1 MGRLEVR
8 QQTNGL
14 QYGLTEILRLVDYE
28 DKAPALEHLV
38 KQDLIQCLVHSDD
51 IHPSMFNTQFTEK
64 IAEELTR
71 IALGLEQ
78 EHDARRIAQIFHQ
91 FVQQYRLT
99 QTRSGDQ
106 GHESPNV
113 LDALRQ
119 RC

>member
-14 QYGLTEILRLVDYE
+14 QYRLTEILRLVDYE
-28 DKAPALEHLV
+28 DKTPALEHLAE
-38 KQDLIQCLVHSDD
+38 QDLVQYLVHSDD
-51 IHPSMFNTQFTEK
+51 IHPSMFNTQFTEQ

-78 EHDARRIAQIFHQ
+78 EYDARRIAQILHQ
-91 FVQQYRLT
+91 FVQQYSLT
-99 QTRSGDQ
+99 QTRSGNQ
-106 GHESPNV
+106 GHESPKV
-113 LDALRQ
+113 LNALRE